1 MIRRKEEYAAPSA
14 VRNEADEEHHA
25 VVRIAA
31 CIAAPRTRRTPKGRR
46 RRSRI
51 DPDAHKRRP
60 GGRTSAR
67 RCSPEG
73 GPRRSPSVYFL
84 IRNS

>member
-1 MIRRKEEYAAPSA
+1 MIRRKEEYAAPSV

-31 CIAAPRTRRTPKGRR
+31 PRARRTPKGRR

-60 GGRTSAR
+60 GGQTSAR
-67 RCSPEG
+67 RRSPEG
-73 GPRRSPSVYFL
+73 SPRRTPSVYFL

>member
-1 MIRRKEEYAAPSA
+1 MIRRKEEYAAPSV

-60 GGRTSAR
+60 GGQASVRRRTPKGS
-67 RCSPEG
+67 
-73 GPRRSPSVYFL
+73 PRRTPSVYFL

>member
-1 MIRRKEEYAAPSA
+1 MIRRKEEYAAPSV

-31 CIAAPRTRRTPKGRR
+31 PRARRTPKGRR

-51 DPDAHKRRP
+51 DPDAHGRRP
-60 GGRTSAR
+60 GGRASVR
-67 RCSPEG
+67 RRTPKGS
-73 GPRRSPSVYFL
+73 PRRTPSVYFL